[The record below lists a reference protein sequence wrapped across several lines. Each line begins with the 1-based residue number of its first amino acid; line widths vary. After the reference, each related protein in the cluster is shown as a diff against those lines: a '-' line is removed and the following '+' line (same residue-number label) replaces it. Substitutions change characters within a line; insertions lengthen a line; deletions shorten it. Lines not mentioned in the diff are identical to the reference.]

1 MNPILKY
8 LLFPLLLLLTALPVQ
23 AEEKSWYEI
32 DGIKFRTGD
41 LNNRLG
47 FKWGEDRIITTDDYY
62 AHLSNDRIFPV
73 ALTLP
78 ENLMSSWSFRGAVLE
93 FRPKAEDTDLVP
105 VDANKDGR
113 KSGDDIYLR
122 QLDALRTSLYNNFFN
137 ASDKSFAD
145 ANSNWALSA
154 DITGSNIFLGYLWG
168 VFIPIGENHRFIK
181 LGAGL
186 GILYMELSYKLNLCS
201 EYKLRFPTVEKQEAG
216 GFTTTDRGKASGTC
230 FGKTEIDSASTKG
243 FGVGFAGHFTLWE
256 RVTKDSIWKIVS
268 TGAGMNLTKIGGNL
282 KNHHDKNL
290 NVILESSAPDSISYT
305 YRF

>member
-1 MNPILKY
+1 MNLLLKS
-8 LLFPLLLLLTALPVQ
+8 LLLPLLLLLTALPVQ

-32 DGIKFRTGD
+32 DGIRIRAGN
-41 LNNRLG
+41 LNNHLG
-47 FKWGEDRIITTDDYY
+47 FKWGEDTIIDKDDNY
-62 AHLSNDRIFPV
+62 AHLTNDRIFPV
-73 ALTLP
+73 ALSLP
-78 ENLMSSWSFRGAVLE
+78 ETLMSSWSFRGAVLE
-93 FRPKAEDTDLVP
+93 FRPKAEFTDLVP

-256 RVTKDSIWKIVS
+256 RVTKDSIWKIMS
-268 TGAGMNLTKIGGNL
+268 AEHGGSEIKFVDLKL
-282 KNHHDKNL
+282 KNHDKNL
-290 NVILESSAPDSISYT
+290 DFLLESYSLEIVSYT

>member
-1 MNPILKY
+1 MNLILKS
-8 LLFPLLLLLTALPVQ
+8 LLLSLCGLILTALPVH

-41 LNNRLG
+41 LNNHLG

-62 AHLSNDRIFPV
+62 AHMTNDRIFPV

-93 FRPKAEDTDLVP
+93 FRPKAEATDLVP

-113 KSGDDIYLR
+113 QSGDDIYLR

-154 DITGSNIFLGYLWG
+154 DITASNIFLGYLWG
-168 VFIPIGENHRFIK
+168 VFIPIGKNHRFIK

-201 EYKLRFPTVEKQEAG
+201 EYKLRSDP
-216 GFTTTDRGKASGTC
+216 GKSSIARKSGTC
-230 FGKTEIDSASTKG
+230 LGKTEIDSASTKG

-256 RVTKDSIWKIVS
+256 RRTKDSIWKIMS
-268 TGAGMNLTKIGGNL
+268 FEGGRAEIIFADLKL
-282 KNHHDKNL
+282 KNHDKNL
-290 NVILESSAPDSISYT
+290 DFLLEAYSLEVVSYT